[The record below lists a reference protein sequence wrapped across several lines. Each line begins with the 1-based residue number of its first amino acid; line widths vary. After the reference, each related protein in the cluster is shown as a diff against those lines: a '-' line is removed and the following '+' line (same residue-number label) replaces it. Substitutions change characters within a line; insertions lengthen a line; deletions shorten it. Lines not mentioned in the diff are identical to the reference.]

1 MPHIKEMEMRD
12 RRMKRLIKGEDLVRD
27 STP

>member
-12 RRMKRLIKGEDLVRD
+12 RRIKRLIKEGDLVRD

>member
-12 RRMKRLIKGEDLVRD
+12 RRIKRLIKEGDLVRD
-27 STP
+27 SMP